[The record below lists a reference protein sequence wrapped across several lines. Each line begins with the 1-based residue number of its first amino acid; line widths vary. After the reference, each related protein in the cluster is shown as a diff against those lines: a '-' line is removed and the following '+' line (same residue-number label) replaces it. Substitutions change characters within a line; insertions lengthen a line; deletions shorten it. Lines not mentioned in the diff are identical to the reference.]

1 MVFSIEPFVQ
11 FIECG
16 NCDYEKE
23 ETSHLFAHCT
33 GLMQIR
39 MLTLGKPTLEDGF
52 DWTPHQLKTMI
63 EKIDKICPEEGQTN
77 PGNPAPNRNLTID
90 TNPNSVE

>member
-1 MVFSIEPFVQ
+1 
-11 FIECG
+11 
-16 NCDYEKE
+16 
-23 ETSHLFAHCT
+23 
-33 GLMQIR
+33 
-39 MLTLGKPTLEDGF
+39 
-52 DWTPHQLKTMI
+52 MI